1 MMPPILRATRVA
13 LVLIVLLPCA
23 MASLGAQGRGLR
35 GMREDRIARRQ
46 ERLAQ
51 QAQQAQ
57 PAQQRQQLERE
68 LRRRLW
74 QVTKERVGFTD
85 EEMGRLEVTTR
96 RFEGRRREL
105 ARDEKAQRQL
115 LRDEII
121 ADGSANQERI
131 AGAIDRMLEIQR
143 QRHDLLADE
152 QKEFATFMTPLQRAK
167 YLALQ
172 EQVRKRVEALR
183 RQRPDS
189 AGVPAP

>member
-1 MMPPILRATRVA
+1 MPPILRATRVA
-13 LVLIVLLPCA
+13 LVSFALLSCA
-23 MASLGAQGRGLR
+23 VTSLGAQGRMPR
-35 GMREDRIARRQ
+35 GRREDRIARRQ
-46 ERLAQ
+46 EMLAQ
-51 QAQQAQ
+51 AGQ